1 MEMEVQEVDSM
12 IPLAMQWFQHTND
25 LNSTLQAIA
34 VTDSDTFVLKVDV
47 MELLEWNPL
56 LAKAIMN
63 DPDVIAFKL
72 WNFIFKSTMDDSSYT
87 LGKRMWLRFDSV
99 PLPPVSADKLW
110 KTGAARGPNKT
121 LVHVYGVVYA
131 ATTVQRIAYMRRAR
145 CKGCDYVKDFA
156 FNEKLSFGRICCSY
170 GQFEEDKSAS
180 IYISSQEVLLGPV
193 PTLSSEALPFPQLIL
208 IVLQDD
214 LAGQVQIGDSMAV
227 IGHAFAEIK
236 ESQPCERKCL
246 SRLKVTANNI
256 IRPFNYKS
264 LTLTS
269 QIIDLWPDILFL
281 NELGNI
287 SLNALCNFLSANGA
301 QTRLNAY
308 SLVALLISLV
318 GSENV
323 ANFHNNNNND
333 ERKRIHIMLTS
344 RGPCETLFRQLQA
357 VAVLYGARSVRH
369 SPCNENLESK
379 LTNSCSGGTQI
390 LQSGSLSLSNDG
402 IFLVDFFSCS
412 ISRSD
417 ARFFCQAMEKP
428 SIQIKDSQDL
438 CIPCRSTVWGSYAI
452 FKDETSLIPL
462 DFPKV
467 ARKGPT
473 IDPELINKFE
483 IILSS
488 EEEED
493 FPRKYDMIV
502 QSGRSTQSIELQKH
516 LHSASNIKSTK
527 ISAGAHGLIRTYY
540 LALRKAKSFII
551 QSDDVFS
558 LQSLLRVASACARL
572 CLRDEILEIPDATL
586 AILLCEKT
594 YTAKYGSAV
603 MDQYSSRQLCD
614 YDRNLDME
622 IKDFHHY
629 LTRNLLS
636 IQPSSL
642 SSL

>member
-180 IYISSQEVLLGPV
+180 IYISSQVGEVLLGPV

-308 SLVALLISLV
+308 SLVALLISL
-318 GSENV
+318 
-323 ANFHNNNNND
+323 
-333 ERKRIHIMLTS
+333 
-344 RGPCETLFRQLQA
+344 A